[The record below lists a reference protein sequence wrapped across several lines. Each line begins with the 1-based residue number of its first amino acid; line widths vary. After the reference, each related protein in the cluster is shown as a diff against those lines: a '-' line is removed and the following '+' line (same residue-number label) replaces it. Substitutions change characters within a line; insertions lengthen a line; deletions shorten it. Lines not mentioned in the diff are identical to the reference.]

1 MDIVKEIT
9 TKIEASNKASLER
22 FRLEQKELLAKMD
35 RQIEQNSKKLS
46 EQEKED
52 LIAEGYRRA
61 MEAFGPKQ

>member
-9 TKIEASNKASLER
+9 KNVQLELDQ
-22 FRLEQKELLAKMD
+22 FKQEQKELLAKMD